1 MDAGL
6 ADWTVA
12 ALLPSEPI
20 LVWPDTPVS
29 EVAAMFDRS
38 GIGGVPVVDWLGY
51 VVGVVNEMDLVRVRA
66 SDNLAIDWER
76 LCARHVMSQAWFS
89 VPRDTPLE
97 RAVHLA
103 ETLRIQRLVVVGD
116 DGETP
121 LGVVSATDLTRV
133 LVGG

>member
-1 MDAGL
+1 MEDGP

-12 ALLPSEPI
+12 ALLPSDPI

-29 EVAAMFDRS
+29 EVAAALDRA
-38 GIGGVPVVDWLGY
+38 GISGVPVVDWLGY

-66 SDNLAIDWER
+66 SDNLAVDWER

-97 RAVHLA
+97 RAVHLV
-103 ETLRIQRLVVVGD
+103 ESLQIHRLVVVGD

-121 LGVVSATDLTRV
+121 LGVVSATDLARV
-133 LVGG
+133 MAGR